1 MDKGI
6 SNGSTNIFSDYLSIP
21 ENPEDL
27 FTLTESLGHGAF
39 GSVYKAIHNKTKMV
53 VAIKLISNKQ
63 ENSLNSLQ
71 KEISLMK
78 ICDESVYIVKY
89 YGSYFSKKKNEIWII
104 LEFCE
109 SGSTIDLMF
118 AMNRTFSESEIASII
133 DDSSWSCC
141 IA

>member
-53 VAIKLISNKQ
+53 VAIKIISNTQ
-63 ENSLNSLQ
+63 DN
-71 KEISLMK
+71 
-78 ICDESVYIVKY
+78 D
-89 YGSYFSKKKNEIWII
+89 
-104 LEFCE
+104 
-109 SGSTIDLMF
+109 
-118 AMNRTFSESEIASII
+118 
-133 DDSSWSCC
+133 
-141 IA
+141 

>member
-53 VAIKLISNKQ
+53 VAIKIISNTQ
-63 ENSLNSLQ
+63 ENSLNALQ
-71 KEISLMK
+71 KEISLRT
-78 ICDESVYIVKY
+78 
-89 YGSYFSKKKNEIWII
+89 
-104 LEFCE
+104 L
-109 SGSTIDLMF
+109 STTLDLLL
-118 AMNRTFSESEIASII
+118 RQRSIQKL
-133 DDSSWSCC
+133 
-141 IA
+141 